1 MKEAR
6 NDQKFND
13 EWRDKVSVVKEN
25 ENSEYK
31 W

>member
-6 NDQKFND
+6 NDQKLND
-13 EWRDKVSVVKEN
+13 ELRDEVSVVKES

-31 W
+31 